1 MTFSPR
7 AFKPDGAWDCRLW
20 GNMLQCTSKPTS
32 TCDRCHGTFIESGRN
47 LTEEIPHMSMQA
59 HLAELE
65 RRHRALEDEIA
76 EALAHPSTDD
86 LKIAELKRRKLQ
98 VKDELAR
105 LRQEAGSSIH

>member
-1 MTFSPR
+1 
-7 AFKPDGAWDCRLW
+7 
-20 GNMLQCTSKPTS
+20 
-32 TCDRCHGTFIESGRN
+32 
-47 LTEEIPHMSMQA
+47 MSIQS

-98 VKDELAR
+98 VKDEIER
-105 LRQEAGSSIH
+105 LRGGASASLH

>member
-1 MTFSPR
+1 
-7 AFKPDGAWDCRLW
+7 
-20 GNMLQCTSKPTS
+20 
-32 TCDRCHGTFIESGRN
+32 
-47 LTEEIPHMSMQA
+47 MSIQS

-65 RRHRALEDEIA
+65 RRHQALEEEIA